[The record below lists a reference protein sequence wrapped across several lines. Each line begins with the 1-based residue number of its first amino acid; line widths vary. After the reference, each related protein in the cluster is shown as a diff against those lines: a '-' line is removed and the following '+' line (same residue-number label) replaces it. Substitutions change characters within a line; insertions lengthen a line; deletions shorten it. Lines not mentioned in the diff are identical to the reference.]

1 MVQKFRRP
9 QLSQTKDNAIDL
21 SPAPLTAPKF
31 GQKSGWPT
39 PSVNRKARKKGI
51 PPRRLLQCYRHPIF
65 SVSPFF
71 SGPPETT
78 FGVPVATCKGAG
90 LSAIPPNKHVT
101 RIDFP
106 ANLRRSAK
114 RPSRDADKPKGT
126 HSVYLDRSRNL
137 RKTGFLR
144 RHFCI
149 WAGLAFRL
157 S

>member
-51 PPRRLLQCYRHPIF
+51 PPRRLLQGYRHPIF

-71 SGPPETT
+71 QRPPRDNFRRPCCDMQGRRTQRDS
-78 FGVPVATCKGAG
+78 PQQ
-90 LSAIPPNKHVT
+90 T
-101 RIDFP
+101 RD
-106 ANLRRSAK
+106 
-114 RPSRDADKPKGT
+114 T
-126 HSVYLDRSRNL
+126 H
-137 RKTGFLR
+137 
-144 RHFCI
+144 
-149 WAGLAFRL
+149 RL
-157 S
+157 SRERTRRLGLTARCQRRVREPPAVSTKTEQRCG